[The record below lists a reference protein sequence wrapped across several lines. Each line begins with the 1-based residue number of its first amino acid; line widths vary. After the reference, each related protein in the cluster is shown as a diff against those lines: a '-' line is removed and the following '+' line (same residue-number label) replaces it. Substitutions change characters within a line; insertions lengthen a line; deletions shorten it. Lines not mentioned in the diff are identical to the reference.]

1 MTQLHYRP
9 APDPTETPI
18 EDRLV
23 FPRHSRPVRL
33 RLCDTPPGANSSA
46 GQQPN
51 SMQDTGM
58 WMDACLDQV
67 QDRLDAVRGLLDA
80 FDDDDGPWAA

>member
-33 RLCDTPPGANSSA
+33 RFCDTQDGMSDAA
-46 GQQPN
+46 GKQSD
-51 SMQDTGM
+51 SMQDSGM
-58 WMDACLDQV
+58 WMDACFDDV
-67 QDRLDAVRGLLDA
+67 QDRLDAVRGMLDS
-80 FDDDDGPWAA
+80 FDDDEGPWAA